1 MIVDDVEA
9 YTRNIDSVMWKLR
22 VAWKFSGPILWVG
35 ASSPVPE
42 KLKQHFPHYAFR
54 QTFAKT
60 REFNMAARIVAD
72 RWGVPFFDIAHLTAA
87 RPELSFD
94 GQHYVNQGD
103 PLKDPVYVAIA
114 NMLLQH
120 MCEAP

>member
-1 MIVDDVEA
+1 MKFG
-9 YTRNIDSVMWKLR
+9 SVWLGMGGFR
-22 VAWKFSGPILWVG
+22 WVG

-42 KLKQHFPHYAFR
+42 KLQKHFPHYAFR

-60 REFNMAARIVAD
+60 REFNVAARRVAD
-72 RWGVPFFDIAHLTAA
+72 RWGVPFFDVADLTAA

-103 PLKDPVYVAIA
+103 PLKDPVYVTIA
-114 NMLLQH
+114 NVLLEHLCQ
-120 MCEAP
+120 APTALGPGQA